1 MKLSRFL
8 LISVALLI
16 GAAAFAT
23 TTVLA
28 PLNVATEAILPTL
41 AAAVLAIVGISPI
54 AWVLFNELVGL
65 ARPDRATSARPARFV
80 PPLTGT
86 PEVTAFG

>member
-1 MKLSRFL
+1 MKLSRYL
-8 LISVALLI
+8 LISVALL

-41 AAAVLAIVGISPI
+41 AGVVLAIVGISPI
-54 AWVLFNELVGL
+54 AWVVFNELVGL
-65 ARPDRATSARPARFV
+65 ARPDRPTSARPARFV